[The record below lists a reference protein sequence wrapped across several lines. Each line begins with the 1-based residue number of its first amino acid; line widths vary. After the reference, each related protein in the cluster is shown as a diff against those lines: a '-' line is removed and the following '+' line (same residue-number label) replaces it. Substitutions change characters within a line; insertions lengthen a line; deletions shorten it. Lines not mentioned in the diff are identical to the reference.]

1 MAIKLRRDKPLPEGL
16 VYGITS
22 IRLKS
27 SLKPAEPP
35 QSSGTEPA
43 ENPDL
48 STRLEPEKDSE

>member
-35 QSSGTEPA
+35 QPSSKGPTKNTEPLTQ
-43 ENPDL
+43 PD
-48 STRLEPEKDSE
+48 EDSNDE